1 MFAIILSV
9 RHMVISIFR
18 LLWTQAA
25 FPTQEKKLD
34 ALIFCASEVFEY
46 LEENLKL
53 TQKSMADLA
62 AASDELTEMHQ
73 RVCACMSFNC

>member
-1 MFAIILSV
+1 M
-9 RHMVISIFR
+9 
-18 LLWTQAA
+18 
-25 FPTQEKKLD
+25 
-34 ALIFCASEVFEY
+34 FEY

-73 RVCACMSFNC
+73 RVCTCITFNCQMEADVYMYIDHLRNHL